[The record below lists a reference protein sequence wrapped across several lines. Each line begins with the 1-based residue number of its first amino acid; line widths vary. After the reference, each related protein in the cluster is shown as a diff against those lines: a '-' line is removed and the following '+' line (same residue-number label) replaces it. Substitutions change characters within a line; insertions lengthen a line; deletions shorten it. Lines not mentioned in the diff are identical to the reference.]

1 MEQDVTERQNLLLDL
16 PEVKEG
22 QKRHEMHHI
31 EAVVGHA
38 TYVVVY

>member
-16 PEVKEG
+16 PEVKVG

-31 EAVVGHA
+31 EAVVDHTA
-38 TYVVVY
+38 HMVVY